1 MGNYILRRFLVII
14 PLLVVISVISF
25 IVVQLPPGSYVETY
39 IQNLKNQGYQPD
51 ENEIERLQSR
61 YGLNQPAHIQYFT
74 WMKNMIFEGDMGRSF
89 VYKQPVSEIIAE
101 RAPMTI
107 MISMMAML
115 LQWIIAVPIGIFSAR
130 YQYSI
135 FDYIVTFF
143 GFIGL
148 ALPNFLFALVLM
160 YFVYVH
166 TGWAVVGI
174 FSPEFVDASWSFAKI
189 IDMMKNLWIP
199 LVVIATAGTA
209 GLIRTLRGTLLDELK
224 KQYVTTAR
232 AKGMKERKLIL
243 KYPVR
248 VAVNPLI
255 STIGW
260 MLPAIVGGEV
270 VVSQVLNLKT
280 LGPVLLGSVKSED
293 MYLAGGIIM
302 ILSSLT
308 VIGTLLSDILL
319 AWVDP
324 QVRYK

>member
-1 MGNYILRRFLVII
+1 VIV
-14 PLLVVISVISF
+14 PLLIVISVISF

-51 ENEIERLQSR
+51 ENEIERLESR
-61 YGLNQPAHIQYFT
+61 YGLNQPAYIQYFT

-115 LQWIIAVPIGIFSAR
+115 LQWIVAVPIGIFSAR

-160 YFVYVH
+160 YFVYIH

-174 FSPEFVDASWSFAKI
+174 FSPEFVDASWSFAKLL
-189 IDMMKNLWIP
+189 DMLKNLWIP

-280 LGPVLLGSVKSED
+280 LGPVLLGSVQSED

-324 QVRYK
+324 KVRYK

>member
-248 VAVNPLI
+248 VAINPLI

>member
-1 MGNYILRRFLVII
+1 MANYILRRFLVIV
-14 PLLVVISVISF
+14 PLLIVISVISF

-51 ENEIERLQSR
+51 ENEIERLESR
-61 YGLNQPAHIQYFT
+61 YGLNQPAYIQYFT

-115 LQWIIAVPIGIFSAR
+115 LQWIVAVPIGIFSAR

-143 GFIGL
+143 RFIGL

-160 YFVYVH
+160 YFVYIH

-174 FSPEFVDASWSFAKI
+174 FSPEFVDASWSFAKLL
-189 IDMMKNLWIP
+189 DMLKNLWIP

-280 LGPVLLGSVKSED
+280 LGPVLLGSVQSED

-324 QVRYK
+324 KVRYK

>member
-1 MGNYILRRFLVII
+1 MGNYILRRFLVIV
-14 PLLVVISVISF
+14 PLLIVISVISF

-51 ENEIERLQSR
+51 ENEIERLESR
-61 YGLNQPAHIQYFT
+61 YGLNQPAYIQYFT

-115 LQWIIAVPIGIFSAR
+115 LQWIVAVPIGIFSAR

-160 YFVYVH
+160 YFVYIH

-174 FSPEFVDASWSFAKI
+174 FSPEFVDASWSFAKLL
-189 IDMMKNLWIP
+189 DMLKNLWIP

-280 LGPVLLGSVKSED
+280 LGPVLLGSVQSED

-324 QVRYK
+324 KVRYK

>member
-1 MGNYILRRFLVII
+1 LGNYILRRFLVII

-248 VAVNPLI
+248 VAINPLI

>member
-1 MGNYILRRFLVII
+1 LGNYILRRFLVIV
-14 PLLVVISVISF
+14 PLLIVISVISF

-51 ENEIERLQSR
+51 ENEIERLESR
-61 YGLNQPAHIQYFT
+61 YGLNQPAYIQYFT

-115 LQWIIAVPIGIFSAR
+115 LQWIVAVPIGIFSAR

-160 YFVYVH
+160 YFVYIH

-174 FSPEFVDASWSFAKI
+174 FSPEFVDASWSFAKLL
-189 IDMMKNLWIP
+189 DMLKNLWIP

-280 LGPVLLGSVKSED
+280 LGPVLLGSVQSED

-324 QVRYK
+324 KVRYK

>member
-1 MGNYILRRFLVII
+1 VII

-248 VAVNPLI
+248 VAINPLI

>member
-1 MGNYILRRFLVII
+1 
-14 PLLVVISVISF
+14 
-25 IVVQLPPGSYVETY
+25 
-39 IQNLKNQGYQPD
+39 
-51 ENEIERLQSR
+51 
-61 YGLNQPAHIQYFT
+61 
-74 WMKNMIFEGDMGRSF
+74 MKNMIFEGDMGRSF

-248 VAVNPLI
+248 VAINPLI

>member
-1 MGNYILRRFLVII
+1 MGNYILRRFLVIV
-14 PLLVVISVISF
+14 PLLIVISVISF

-51 ENEIERLQSR
+51 ENEIERLESR
-61 YGLNQPAHIQYFT
+61 YGLNQPAYIQYFT

-107 MISMMAML
+107 MISLMAIL
-115 LQWIIAVPIGIFSAR
+115 LQWIVAVPIGIFSAR

-174 FSPEFVDASWSFAKI
+174 FSPEFVDASWSFARVL
-189 IDMMKNLWIP
+189 DMLKNLWIP

-248 VAVNPLI
+248 VAINPLI

-280 LGPVLLGSVKSED
+280 LGPVLLGSVQSED

-324 QVRYK
+324 KVRYK

>member
-1 MGNYILRRFLVII
+1 LGNYILRRFLVII

>member
-1 MGNYILRRFLVII
+1 LANYILRRFLVIV
-14 PLLVVISVISF
+14 PLLIVISVISF

-51 ENEIERLQSR
+51 ENEIERLESR
-61 YGLNQPAHIQYFT
+61 YGLNQPAYIQYFT

-115 LQWIIAVPIGIFSAR
+115 LQWIVAVPIGIFSAR

-160 YFVYVH
+160 YFVYIH

-174 FSPEFVDASWSFAKI
+174 FSPEFVDASWSFAKLL
-189 IDMMKNLWIP
+189 DMLKNLWIP

-280 LGPVLLGSVKSED
+280 LGPVLLGSVQSED

-324 QVRYK
+324 KVRYK